1 MSITCCIYYE
11 LDVFIKTILLTP
23 RMSYFFYLLQAQ
35 YLLRGIELQNIFLI

>member
-11 LDVFIKTILLTP
+11 LDVFLTDPLNVIL
-23 RMSYFFYLLQAQ
+23 FYLLQAQ